1 MAKKDPKTK
10 PKKPQTRQAII
21 DLIKTRGPQDAQTLA
36 SSLGISAMAVRQ
48 HLYEMQA
55 ERLVTYEE
63 EARPR
68 GRPAKMWTLTAE
80 ADEFYPNGHAQL
92 VVSLLKSMGKTFGN
106 NGLDELLQTRAREQT
121 REYKKRVKRDA
132 SLRKRLEQLVRIRT
146 EEGYMAELEV
156 CGKGKYMLLENH
168 CPICEAAATCQGLC
182 AAELEVFQNVL
193 GTRVRVERVDHIQQ
207 GARRCAYRI
216 EKISGKAR

>member
-21 DLIKTRGPQDAQTLA
+21 DLIKTRGPQDAETLA

-106 NGLDELLQTRAREQT
+106 NGLDELLQTREREQT
-121 REYKKRVKRDA
+121 R
-132 SLRKRLEQLVRIRT
+132 
-146 EEGYMAELEV
+146 
-156 CGKGKYMLLENH
+156 
-168 CPICEAAATCQGLC
+168 
-182 AAELEVFQNVL
+182 
-193 GTRVRVERVDHIQQ
+193 
-207 GARRCAYRI
+207 
-216 EKISGKAR
+216 